1 MTSTSHRLRDGTTI
15 WLRPLRRTDQNALV
29 QAFSDLSAESR
40 YNRFF
45 SHLEVLSDRLVRYL
59 VDVDLQDHF
68 AWVAVEPGSGRFL
81 GVGRWVRSAPGGSEA
96 EVAIAVIDEYQSR
109 GIGTA
114 LYERMRESALDH
126 KITCF
131 VAYVLYTNSRMRG
144 LLAHAGA
151 SFQNMEHG
159 VVPIRVELKRATDQP
174 AISTTS
180 RPTRPLCW

>member
-59 VDVDLQDHF
+59 VDVDLHDHF

-96 EVAIAVIDEYQSR
+96 ELAIAVIDEYQSR

-131 VAYVLYTNSRMRG
+131 VAYVLFTNSRMRG
-144 LLAHAGA
+144 LSAHAGA
-151 SFQNMEHG
+151 SVQNMEHG
-159 VVPIRVELKRATDQP
+159 VITIRVELKRATGQP

-180 RPTRPLCW
+180 RPT